1 MHRLLKMQLKKIGY
15 ANKELT
21 SEQTHKL
28 INLVDRAYIESDEDR
43 EFLEHTLEV
52 SSREMHE
59 LYEELERK
67 SASKLAQSEARFRAL
82 AQHDTLTG
90 ISNRFALENE
100 LHRLISRYRRK
111 NKKFALLFLDLDHFK
126 KINDSYGHDFGDK
139 LLQEVVAR
147 IAPKLRAEDI
157 FARIAGDEFVI
168 VFTDISEN
176 SLSVMIE
183 KILIQFRELWSIEN
197 HQLRVST
204 SIGVALFPKDGSD
217 EVELMKNADIAMYK
231 AKEMGRD
238 KFSFFTDELNAKVLL
253 DIQLEEDMF
262 DALDKGEFE
271 LHYQPKVDIRDN
283 RIIGAEAL
291 IRWNHPEYGLLSPD
305 KFIPLA
311 EGNGFIIKLGEWV
324 IREGCNALKRMNNS
338 EKSITHHISV
348 NVSLKQLQSSELY
361 DVIKSALSKM
371 DHSQLILEITESIMA
386 DDVDFAIH
394 MLKKIQKLGV
404 KISMDDF
411 GTGYSSLSYLHKLPI
426 DTIKIDK
433 LFVDEIPRDLSD
445 NKILLDTVIAM
456 AKTLDMCVIAE
467 GVEYGYQRD
476 YLKARECFFYQGYLF
491 SKPIPEDEYISLLK
505 TS

>member
-15 ANKELT
+15 SDKTALT
-21 SEQTHKL
+21 LEQTRKL
-28 INLVDRAYIESDEDR
+28 IELVDRAYREGDEDR

-59 LYEELERK
+59 LYEELEKK

-111 NKKFALLFLDLDHFK
+111 GKKFALLFLDLDHFK

-147 IAPKLRAEDI
+147 ISPKLRAEDI

-168 VFTDISEN
+168 VFTDIHEE

-183 KILIQFRELWSIEN
+183 KILTLFREPWHIEN
-197 HQLRVST
+197 HRLRIST

-238 KFSFFTDELNAKVLL
+238 KFSFFTDELNAKVMLN
-253 DIQLEEDMF
+253 IKLEEDMF
-262 DALDKGEFE
+262 DALRNGEFE
-271 LHYQPKVDIRDN
+271 LYYQPKVDIRDN
-283 RIIGAEAL
+283 SIIGAEAL
-291 IRWNHPEYGLLSPD
+291 IRWNHPEYGVLTPD
-305 KFIPLA
+305 KFIHLA
-311 EGNGFIIKLGEWV
+311 EGNGFIIQLGEWV
-324 IREGCNALKRMNNS
+324 IREGCRALKRIS
-338 EKSITHHISV
+338 SKYDIEHISV

-361 DVIKSALSKM
+361 DVIASALDCVGKSR
-371 DHSQLILEITESIMA
+371 LILEITESIMA

-433 LFVDEIPRDLSD
+433 LFVDEIPEVKKSNR
-445 NKILLDTVIAM
+445 ILIDTVIAM
-456 AKTLDMCVIAE
+456 AKTLKMSLIAE
-467 GVEYGYQRD
+467 GVEHEYQKE
-476 YLKARECFFYQGYLF
+476 YLKKRKCYFYQGYLF
-491 SKPIPEDEYISLLK
+491 SKPVPEEEYIRLLEQA
-505 TS
+505 